1 MGGMIRTSAS
11 EKLEIIRLVEESG
24 LPVRR
29 VLAELDIAPTTF
41 YRWYE
46 HYQAEGE
53 DGLVDRRPS
62 MRQYWNRIPDT
73 VRAQVVDMALA
84 NPEMSPR
91 ELACQFVDTQAYFI
105 SEPSVYRILKDF
117 DLITS
122 PAFTVITSA
131 KQFKHPTKR
140 INELWQTDFTQFKV
154 VGWGWYYL
162 STVIDD
168 YSRYILAWKLGT
180 GMANT
185 DVQETLEAALAFTG
199 VEHIQ
204 VHHRPRLLSDNGP
217 AYLSADLAT
226 FLQDH
231 QMTHIR
237 GKPFHPMTQG
247 KIERYHRS
255 LKNVI
260 CLENHYFP
268 WQLEQAIDEFVHY
281 YNEKRYHEALK
292 NVTPADV
299 YFGRTQT
306 ILSQRATV
314 KSRTLAQRRAEYLM
328 ATTAT

>member
-11 EKLEIIRLVEESG
+11 EKLEIIRLVEESA
-24 LPVRR
+24 LPVKQT
-29 VLAELDIAPTTF
+29 LAELDIASSTF

-46 HYQAEGE
+46 HYQAGGE
-53 DGLVDRRPS
+53 DGLVDRRPT

-73 VRAQVVDMALA
+73 IRAQVVDIALE
-84 NPEMSPR
+84 NPGLSPR
-91 ELACQFVDTQAYFI
+91 ELACHIMDTQAYFI
-105 SEPSVYRILKDF
+105 SESSVYRILKRF
-117 DLITS
+117 DLVTS

-131 KQFKHPTKR
+131 KKFKHPTKR

-168 YSRYILAWKLGT
+168 YSRYILSWKLTT
-180 GMANT
+180 GMAAT
-185 DVQETLEAALAFTG
+185 DVQDTLDAALAFTG
-199 VEHIQ
+199 VEH
-204 VHHRPRLLSDNGP
+204 VAVRHRPRLLSDNGP
-217 AYLSADLAT
+217 AYLSAELASFLKEHDL
-226 FLQDH
+226 
-231 QMTHIR
+231 THIR

-268 WQLEQAIDEFVHY
+268 WQLEQAIAAFVAHY
-281 YNEKRYHEALK
+281 NNQRFHEALN

-299 YFGRTQT
+299 YFGRAKD
-306 ILSQRATV
+306 ILSQRAAL
-314 KSRTLAQRRAEYLM
+314 KRRTLAQRRADYLM
-328 ATTAT
+328 AASPT